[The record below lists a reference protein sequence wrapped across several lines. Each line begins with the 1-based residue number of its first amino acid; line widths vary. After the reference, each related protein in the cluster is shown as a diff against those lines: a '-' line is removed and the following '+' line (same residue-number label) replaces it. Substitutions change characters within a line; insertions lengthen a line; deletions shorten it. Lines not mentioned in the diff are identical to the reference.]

1 MGWRMRLNDYLK
13 HPGVSSSDIRR
24 FLKSPLH
31 YEYRGFHRTSPAMLI
46 GSATHAMVEGIF
58 DDAYAVQ
65 PEGVDR
71 RTKDGKLAY
80 AQFQMDNEGKD
91 ILTQDQYEQVSGMAN
106 SALAL
111 LNQRFGSA
119 PRENEPSLFWEEE
132 GMQCKARPDI
142 LIDGMEPCVIELKTT
157 QDASRESWYWKVKSF
172 DYGIQAIHH
181 LAGIENQRRVMLP
194 YAWLV
199 VENEPPYASVI
210 HWMKP
215 GNNFEMDEY
224 RRLNALRSMKFCI
237 DNRHFPSYKED
248 EIKW

>member
-1 MGWRMRLNDYLK
+1 MLLAEYLK
-13 HPGVSSSDIRR
+13 HPGISSSDLRR
-24 FLKSPLH
+24 FMKSPLH

-58 DDAYAVQ
+58 QDAYAVQ

-91 ILTQDQYEQVSGMAN
+91 ILNQEQYEQVSGMAQ
-106 SALAL
+106 SVLAL
-111 LNQRFGSA
+111 LDRRFGSA
-119 PRENEPSLFWEEE
+119 PRENEPSIFWTEE

-142 LIDGMEPCVIELKTT
+142 IIDGMEPCVIELKTT
-157 QDASRESWYWKVKSF
+157 QDASRDAWYWKVKSF

-181 LAGIENQRRVMLP
+181 LAGIENQRGLMLH
-194 YAWLV
+194 YGWLV
-199 VENEPPYASVI
+199 VENEPPYAAVI
-210 HWMKP
+210 HWLKP
-215 GNNFEMDEY
+215 GQNFETDEW
-224 RRLNALRSMKFCI
+224 RRISALRAMKLCI